1 MSPLIHVRAFAL
13 AAATAVV
20 ATSSSATPPAAPPD
34 PASPGASVPPLTY
47 HPVLAGY
54 RALPGDRATS
64 WRQANEQAAA
74 IGGWRAYAREAQ
86 RPEGAPS
93 DAVAAPAGRGAP

>member
-1 MSPLIHVRAFAL
+1 MSPSTHARAFAL
-13 AAATAVV
+13 LAAV
-20 ATSSSATPPAAPPD
+20 AMASSSAAPPASPPD

>member
-1 MSPLIHVRAFAL
+1 MSPFIHVRAVAL
-13 AAATAVV
+13 VAAALVV
-20 ATSSSATPPAAPPD
+20 TTTRSATPPAPAPD
-34 PASPGASVPPLTY
+34 PASPGASVPALNY
-47 HPVLAGY
+47 RPVLAGY
-54 RALPGDRATS
+54 RTLPDGKATP